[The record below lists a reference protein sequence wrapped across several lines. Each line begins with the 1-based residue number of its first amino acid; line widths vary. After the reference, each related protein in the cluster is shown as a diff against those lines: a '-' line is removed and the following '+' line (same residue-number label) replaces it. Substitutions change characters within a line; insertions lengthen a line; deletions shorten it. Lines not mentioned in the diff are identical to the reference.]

1 MANLSDERR
10 VERRSLSAGQ
20 FLVLAL
26 LAVVALVVVCR
37 ILDWL
42 NDAAAMVLVVA
53 VAVVL
58 AGVAWFDR
66 D

>member
-1 MANLSDERR
+1 MTNLSDEHR

-42 NDAAAMVLVVA
+42 GDVSAMVLVVA

-58 AGVAWFDR
+58 AGVAWYDR
-66 D
+66 G

>member
-1 MANLSDERR
+1 MTNLSDEHR

-26 LAVVALVVVCR
+26 LGVVALVVVCR

-42 NDAAAMVLVVA
+42 GDVASMVLVVA

-66 D
+66 G